1 MKKLFTLLFAA
12 MMFVACNNTTTEKVE
27 SEGPIDLSMTIIN
40 HTEQPMKW
48 EQSYPDQKGVLAVG
62 DTITLTSDETQSD
75 QINVYP
81 MPPLKN
87 VPKDGYNP
95 SSGNW
100 GMQYGYDGYQ
110 KIARVYCCNACSKG
124 RPTKTVQD
132 TLTNW
137 YYVDTYK
144 VDPCV
149 QTNTTNTVVFTVVE
163 QPIK

>member
-1 MKKLFTLLFAA
+1 MTDNELEVPETAPAKFTLT
-12 MMFVACNNTTTEKVE
+12 V
-27 SEGPIDLSMTIIN
+27 IN
-40 HTEQPMKW
+40 HTDQDMKW
-48 EQSYPDQKGVLAVG
+48 EQSWEMTSPTSGVVKAG
-62 DTITLTSDETQSD
+62 DTVKLSSNEVQSD
-75 QINVYP
+75 HINVYP
-81 MPPLKN
+81 LPPKG
-87 VPKDGYNP
+87 VDQPNP
-95 SSGNW
+95 GSGTFS
-100 GMQYGYDGYQ
+100 MQYGYDGYQ

-149 QTNTTNTVVFTVVE
+149 QTNTTNTVIFTVVE